1 MTEREDPRQLRER
14 KLRDL
19 VALGLP
25 CLPNRYGPTRRASDI
40 HAAYEALDRTRVR
53 VAGRLLRVRL
63 MGKAAFAH
71 ILDSSGELQL
81 YFKLDTLGTEKYEYF
96 KLLDLGDII
105 GLEGT
110 VFKTRTGEVTIQ
122 AEECILLAKAYLPL
136 PEKWHGLTD
145 KETRYRQRYLDLL
158 SNEDSRRTLLARS
171 AVVRA
176 IRRYL
181 DDLGFI
187 EVETPIL
194 QPLYGGAAANPFVT
208 HYQAIDADVYLRI
221 ATELYLKRL
230 IVGGFERVYEIGKD
244 FRNEGFSR
252 KHSPEFTMI
261 ELYQAYADYRD
272 IMALSEELVSAV
284 AQQVTGSATVSFD
297 EHQIDLTPPWR
308 RLTVHQAL
316 LEYAGVDMREQ
327 SSRECL
333 LAAVRR
339 HNIPVEPEA
348 TRGKLLDELLSTCVE
363 PMLIQPTIV
372 YDYPLDFPGSLLAK
386 RKRDEPDLT
395 ERFEIY
401 LGGMEVANA
410 FTELNDPADQRERME
425 IATTLSGQ
433 EHQEVDRD
441 FLLALEHGMPPT
453 GGLGIGIDRLVMVL
467 TGAEHIRETILFPL
481 LRQREDIAP
490 S

>member
-1 MTEREDPRQLRER
+1 M
-14 KLRDL
+14 
-19 VALGLP
+19 
-25 CLPNRYGPTRRASDI
+25 
-40 HAAYEALDRTRVR
+40 
-53 VAGRLLRVRL
+53 
-63 MGKAAFAH
+63 
-71 ILDSSGELQL
+71 
-81 YFKLDTLGTEKYEYF
+81 
-96 KLLDLGDII
+96 
-105 GLEGT
+105 
-110 VFKTRTGEVTIQ
+110 
-122 AEECILLAKAYLPL
+122 
-136 PEKWHGLTD
+136 
-145 KETRYRQRYLDLL
+145 
-158 SNEDSRRTLLARS
+158 
-171 AVVRA
+171 VRA

-316 LEYAGVDMREQ
+316 LEYAGVDLREQ
-327 SSRECL
+327 SSRDCL

-425 IATTLSGQ
+425 IATTLGGQ

-481 LRQREDIAP
+481 LRQREDTAL